1 MSMLR
6 ALFLILRGL
15 LRSRAALTL
24 ENLVLRQQLGFP
36 CLRRRPYAASRGP
49 PAASR
54 HRPLAPR

>member
-1 MSMLR
+1 MSWLQAM
-6 ALFLILRGL
+6 FFVLRGL
-15 LRSRAALTL
+15 VRGGAALTL
-24 ENLVLRQQLGFP
+24 ENLVLRQQLRFP